1 MYASFRGLQMF
12 SKLVSLP
19 CMKNLVRVF
28 CPLLFL
34 LVVTGYAQE
43 PFKTRPSP
51 LALTNMRFKDAYVK
65 ITYSQP
71 QAKGREIFG
80 KLVPFG
86 QVWRTGANE
95 NTEITLTKDMLVNN
109 QLLKAGTYSIFSI
122 PEADKWTI
130 IFNSDV
136 GQWGAYNYN
145 ATLNI
150 LKFEVPVTRN
160 TDSQEAFTIFLDQK
174 NEMADLLIMWDNI
187 KVSVPFRFIN

>member
-1 MYASFRGLQMF
+1 MF

-34 LVVTGYAQE
+34 LVITGYAQE

-71 QAKGREIFG
+71 QKKGREIFG
-80 KLVPFG
+80 KLVPYG

-95 NTEITLTKDMLVNN
+95 ATEITLTRDILVNN
-109 QLLKAGTYSIFSI
+109 QPLRAGTYSIFTI
-122 PEADKWTI
+122 PEQDKWTI

-136 GQWGAYNYN
+136 GLWGSYNYN
-145 ATLNI
+145 SALDV
-150 LKFEVPVTRN
+150 LKIEAPVSLTN
-160 TDSQEAFTIFLDQK
+160 EALEAFTMIFDQK
-174 NEMADLLIMWDNI
+174 NE
-187 KVSVPFRFIN
+187 